1 MSFMK
6 DKKGYVVHLEG
17 ETKKNGL
24 FRRVLYTGE
33 HSQLVLMSIKPT
45 DEIGMEAHKDN
56 DQFFRIDSGEGK
68 VVINGT
74 EHIVKDGDGIVVP
87 AGAKHNIVNTS
98 SVADLRLYTLY
109 SPPHHK
115 DGTVHRTKEEALSSE
130 EEFDG
135 KPTE

>member
-1 MSFMK
+1 MGN
-6 DKKGYVVHLEG
+6 KKGYVVHLED

-33 HSQLVLMSIKPT
+33 HCQLVLMSIKPK
-45 DEIGMEAHKDN
+45 DELGMEVHEDN

-68 VVINGT
+68 VIINGT
-74 EHIVKDGDGIVVP
+74 ERAVKDGDGIIIP
-87 AGAKHNIVNTS
+87 AGAQHNVVNTS
-98 SVADLRLYTLY
+98 SVSDLRVYTIY

-115 DGTVHRTKEEALSSE
+115 DGTVHRTKEEAIASE

-135 KPTE
+135 NTTE

>member
-1 MSFMK
+1 MGK
-6 DKKGYVVHLEG
+6 NGYVVHLED

-33 HSQLVLMSIKPT
+33 HSQLVLMSIKPK
-45 DEIGMEAHKDN
+45 DEIGMEVHEDN
-56 DQFFRIDSGEGK
+56 DQFFRIDAGEGK
-68 VVINGT
+68 VIISGKEHVI
-74 EHIVKDGDGIVVP
+74 KDGDGIIVP
-87 AGAKHNIVNTS
+87 AGAQHNVVNTS
-98 SVADLRLYTLY
+98 DSKDLRLYTIY

-115 DGTVHRTKEEALSSE
+115 DGTVHRTKDDAIHSE

>member
-1 MSFMK
+1 MK

>member
-1 MSFMK
+1 M
-6 DKKGYVVHLEG
+6 KKGYVVHLED

-24 FRRVLYTGE
+24 FRRVLYTGA
-33 HSQLVLMSIKPT
+33 HCQLVLMSIKPK
-45 DEIGMEAHKDN
+45 DEIGMEVHKDN

-68 VVINGT
+68 VVISGIS
-74 EHIVKDGDGIVVP
+74 HAVKDGDGIIVP
-87 AGAKHNIVNTS
+87 AGADHNVVNTS
-98 SVADLRLYTLY
+98 PTKELRLYTLY

-115 DGTVHRTKEEALSSE
+115 DGTVHRTKEEAMSSE